1 MREIAAAAGRSIR
14 TVIVNADALG
24 IPDATARDALL
35 KAQAELAQR
44 GIRLVFGNVRASLR
58 GALSEQRVFTLIDE
72 REFMASLRKLHPPLP

>member
-1 MREIAAAAGRSIR
+1 M
-14 TVIVNADALG
+14 IVNADALG

-58 GALSEQRVFTLIDE
+58 GALTEQRAFTLIDE
-72 REFMASLRKLHPPLP
+72 REFMASLRKLHPASP